1 VDNSAAERIYVMFL
15 LLFWCLAAASATF
28 SAVAAASVLFFPLR

>member
-15 LLFWCLAAASATF
+15 LLFSSCVSAAF
-28 SAVAAASVLFFPLR
+28 SVVAAASVLFFPFC

>member
-15 LLFWCLAAASATF
+15 LLFSSCVSAAF
-28 SAVAAASVLFFPLR
+28 SAVAAASVLIFPFC